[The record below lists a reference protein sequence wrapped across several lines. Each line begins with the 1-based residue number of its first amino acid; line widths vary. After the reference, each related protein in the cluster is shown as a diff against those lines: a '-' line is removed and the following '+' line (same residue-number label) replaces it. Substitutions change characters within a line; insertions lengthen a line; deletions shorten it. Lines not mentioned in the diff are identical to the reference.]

1 MNKQNLILIL
11 SLLVFGL
18 GFVFYNTAATKAS
31 DFDVSEMEAKIKE
44 LNESLK
50 DLSEEYA
57 ALKSNL
63 PVPVEEQLA
72 QMKNKIS
79 NLDNIITDQTD
90 MLRKIDPNG
99 LIQDT
104 ENWISDSYEK
114 VIDEEESGWSRVRS
128 AEILAR
134 FNRMDEEAYNSVKN
148 IFLEG
153 ENNRM
158 KAYALGVIKD
168 SVTQDLKEPMMES
181 LAELTENGEFH
192 NGWLMGN
199 IIDASKNLSLN
210 KEDEAKFLY
219 IAQNHPNDRLAR
231 RAAELI
237 GVEVENID

>member
-11 SLLVFGL
+11 CLLVFGL

-63 PVPVEEQLA
+63 PVPVEEQLV

-79 NLDNIITDQTD
+79 SLDNIVTDQTD

-99 LIQDT
+99 LIKDT

-134 FNRMDEEAYNSVKN
+134 FNRMDEDAY
-148 IFLEG
+148 
-153 ENNRM
+153 
-158 KAYALGVIKD
+158 
-168 SVTQDLKEPMMES
+168 
-181 LAELTENGEFH
+181 
-192 NGWLMGN
+192 
-199 IIDASKNLSLN
+199 LSL
-210 KEDEAKFLY
+210 
-219 IAQNHPNDRLAR
+219 IH
-231 RAAELI
+231 I
-237 GVEVENID
+237 